1 MMKFLSKLFGGGMP
15 QIDIETYLEE
25 YYQQNNHVLI
35 DVRTAREFK
44 SGHIPRAKNIALKD
58 IGAKLQEIPEDKPVI
73 LVCQTGGRSS
83 AATRTLMQAGYENV
97 INLKGGT
104 SRWQGLGH
112 PVK

>member
-1 MMKFLSKLFGGGMP
+1 MNFLSSLFGGGAP

-25 YYQQNNHVLI
+25 YYKQNNHVLI

-44 SGHIPRAKNIALKD
+44 SGHLPRAKNIPLND
-58 IGAKLQEIPEDKPVI
+58 IQGKLQQIPKDKTVI
-73 LVCQTGGRSS
+73 LVCQTGNRSGS
-83 AATRTLMQAGYENV
+83 AARTLLKVGYENV

-104 SRWQGLGH
+104 GRWQRLGH